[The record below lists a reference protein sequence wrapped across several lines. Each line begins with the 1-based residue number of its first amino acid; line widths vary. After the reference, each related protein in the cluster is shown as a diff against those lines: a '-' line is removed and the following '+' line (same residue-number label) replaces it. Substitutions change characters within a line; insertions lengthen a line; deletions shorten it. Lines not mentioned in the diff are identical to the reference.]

1 MRTKEELAYFEQ
13 FYRDTKKAVEHYLM
27 MLLHNYSVIED
38 VSQEVYLEAYRK
50 LDVLMQHPEPR
61 GFLFRM
67 ARYKA
72 LHWLRE
78 RSRVEQEE
86 FSCEDAVLV
95 MKVADEDAYGATEI
109 LVTVEGV
116 LTKEEFGIFEEHYI
130 QGYTEKEIAATR
142 QKSHASVRMSC
153 SRMTR
158 KLRET
163 MTNNGEWAS

>member
-1 MRTKEELAYFEQ
+1 MKTKEELYFEQ
-13 FYRDTKKAVEHYLM
+13 FYRDTKPAVEHYLM

-78 RSRVEQEE
+78 KKRSAQEE
-86 FSCEDAVLV
+86 FLCEDAVLV
-95 MKVADEDAYGATEI
+95 MKVSDADAYGEVEI
-109 LVTVEGV
+109 LMTVEEA
-116 LTKEEFGIFEEHYI
+116 LTKEEFSIFVAHYI
-130 QGYTEKEIAATR
+130 QGYTEKEIASSR
-142 QKSHASVRMSC
+142 NKSHASVRMSC
-153 SRMTR
+153 SRMAH
-158 KLRET
+158 KLRKQIRGDE
-163 MTNNGEWAS
+163 ERAS